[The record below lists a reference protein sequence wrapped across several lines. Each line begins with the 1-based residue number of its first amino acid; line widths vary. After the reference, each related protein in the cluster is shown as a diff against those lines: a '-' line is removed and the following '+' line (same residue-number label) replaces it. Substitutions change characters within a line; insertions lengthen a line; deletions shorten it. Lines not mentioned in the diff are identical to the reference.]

1 MEWIRW
7 INKLE
12 DAFRE
17 ARLPG
22 ARAQFT
28 MAPASRKEELKRL
41 SGKETP
47 RDSAV
52 LILFYPHEDKTRTVF
67 IKRPTDG
74 SVHSGQVAFPGGRVE
89 ASDKSYTD
97 TALREAWEEVN
108 IIPSSVKV
116 IGGLSK
122 LHIPPSNFDVYPIV
136 GYTSERPDFIGNDEV
151 DRILELDVEE
161 LLNPRT
167 RTSKIIRHRLGQ
179 MVEVPC
185 YYIDGEI
192 IWGATAMILG
202 ELIALLD
209 GGDVS

>member
-7 INKLE
+7 VNKLE
-12 DAFRE
+12 EAFDSI
-17 ARLPG
+17 RLPG
-22 ARAQFT
+22 AEAQFS
-28 MAPASRKEELKRL
+28 MAPATRQAELKRL
-41 SGKETP
+41 SGREVP
-47 RDSAV
+47 RESAV
-52 LILFYPHEDKTRTVF
+52 LILFYPDKGKTWTVF

-89 ASDKSYTD
+89 EADLSYTD

-108 IIPSSVKV
+108 INPSRVRV

-136 GYTSERPDFIGNDEV
+136 GYTTERPDLKGNDEV
-151 DRILELDVEE
+151 DRIVEVDVEE
-161 LLNPRT
+161 LLDPET

-179 MVEVPC
+179 RVEVPC
-185 YYIDGEI
+185 YFIEGEI

-202 ELIALLD
+202 ELIALIN
-209 GGDVS
+209 GDAS